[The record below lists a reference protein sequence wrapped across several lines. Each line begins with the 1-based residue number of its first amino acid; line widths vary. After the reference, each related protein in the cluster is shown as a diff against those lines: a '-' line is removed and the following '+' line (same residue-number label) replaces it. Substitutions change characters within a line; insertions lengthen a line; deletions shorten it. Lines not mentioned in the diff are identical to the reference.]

1 MPALIH
7 RGVFWLGITI
17 LVLSTPT
24 LAQTRAKLAIIIDDI
39 GYNLPLGQ
47 RTTQLPGPFTLAVL
61 PFTPHG
67 RELAELAHQRG
78 KELMLHAPMSNHHD
92 YPLGPGGLV
101 SGMERADFLAVLRQN
116 LANIPYIKGVN
127 NHMGSLLTEQTEPM
141 RWLMLELQT
150 RDLYFVD
157 SRTTAKTQALIEAER
172 IRLPS
177 RRRDVFLDDTRT
189 RDHIK
194 QQLLLALQKARQQG
208 SAIAIGHPYPE
219 TLNVLN
225 NIQPLL
231 ENYNVEL
238 VPVSKLV
245 AEFTPTFPLRNYCPA
260 PPMHF
265 WPETRMPV
273 DLFDKQLLSLS
284 TKLAINRSKN

>member
-1 MPALIH
+1 MPPLIH

-17 LVLSTPT
+17 LVLSTST

-47 RTTQLPGPFTLAVL
+47 RTIQLPGPFTLAVL

-101 SGMERADFLAVLRQN
+101 SGMERADFLNILRQN

-208 SAIAIGHPYPE
+208 SAIAIGHPYLE